1 MTKRQHEDNQQE
13 SKKVIKDR
21 MLNVKLPNEDYEEM
35 QKIAREMGTT
45 LSGMVRILL
54 IEKLI
59 KVRNSKNPKDFIN

>member
-54 IEKLI
+54 IEKLT
-59 KVRNSKNPKDFIN
+59 KVRNSKNPRDFIN

>member
-54 IEKLI
+54 IEKLT

>member
-1 MTKRQHEDNQQE
+1 MTKRQQEDNQQE

-54 IEKLI
+54 IEKLT